1 MSEAAPPSRIRRA
14 YDASYGRLFAAAYD
28 RMLAGAERGELGARR
43 REMVGRAA
51 GRTLELGSGTGL
63 NLPHYAD
70 TVTDL
75 VLTEPFAPM
84 AARLRAKLSQGV
96 GREDRGAQV
105 VETPAE
111 SLPFEDD
118 SFDSVVATLVLCTV
132 DDPAAV
138 VSEVGRVL
146 RPGGSLILLEHVRAE
161 TPGLARAQDLLH
173 GPWFLLGHGCH
184 CNRDT
189 VAVIRG
195 SQLEFE
201 SLERGEMSGV
211 APLVKPIVAGVARL
225 P

>member
-1 MSEAAPPSRIRRA
+1 MPEVERHSLIRRA

-43 REMVGRAA
+43 GELVGQAA

-63 NLPHYAD
+63 NLRHYAGA
-70 TVTDL
+70 VTEL

-84 AARLRAKLSQGV
+84 AARLRRKL
-96 GREDRGAQV
+96 RETDREAQV
-105 VETPAE
+105 VETAAE
-111 SLPFEDD
+111 ALPFEDD
-118 SFDSVVATLVLCTV
+118 SSDTVVATLVLCTV
-132 DDPAAV
+132 DDPVSAV
-138 VSEVGRVL
+138 DEVGRVL

-173 GPWFLLGHGCH
+173 GPWFAIGHGCH

-189 VAVIRG
+189 AAVIAG
-195 SQLEFE
+195 SRLEFE
-201 SLERGEMSGV
+201 TLERTEMSGL
-211 APLVKPIVAGVARL
+211 APLVKPVIAGVARL

>member
-1 MSEAAPPSRIRRA
+1 VERHSLIRRA

-43 REMVGRAA
+43 GELVGQAA

-63 NLPHYAD
+63 NLRHYAGA
-70 TVTDL
+70 VTEL

-84 AARLRAKLSQGV
+84 AARLRRKL
-96 GREDRGAQV
+96 RETDREAQV
-105 VETPAE
+105 VETAAE
-111 SLPFEDD
+111 ALPFEDD
-118 SFDSVVATLVLCTV
+118 SFDTVVATLVLCTV
-132 DDPAAV
+132 DDPVSAV
-138 VSEVGRVL
+138 DEVGRVL

-173 GPWFLLGHGCH
+173 GPWFAIGHGCH

-189 VAVIRG
+189 AAVIAG
-195 SQLEFE
+195 SRLEFE
-201 SLERGEMSGV
+201 TLERTEMSGL
-211 APLVKPIVAGVARL
+211 APLVKPVIAGVARL